1 MDNDRKQTVAS
12 LLASVAAED
21 NEPPIGA
28 VEIRGNNN
36 IVGNGNAIVIT
47 ERHVTLTRA
56 EPRPGIEHI
65 TEAQVRRLHDL
76 KDEIVRLEALTKR
89 NPASHQRVW
98 ATFNKKMGIG
108 SMRMLPK
115 GKFAAGEKFL
125 SAWIGRL
132 TTSKTAERDLT
143 SEVAKR
149 KLAYIRTNMKKLD
162 CEERVR
168 NYMERNFGVRST
180 TQLETLEQIKR
191 VYIYI
196 AGLKKGH
203 KQG

>member
-1 MDNDRKQTVAS
+1 VDNDKKRAVAG
-12 LLASVAAED
+12 LLASAAAED
-21 NEPPIGA
+21 DPPREA
-28 VEIRGNNN
+28 VNVRGNNN

-47 ERHVTLTRA
+47 ERHVTVTRA
-56 EPRPGIEHI
+56 EPRPGVEHI
-65 TEAQVRRLHDL
+65 TEDQVRRLHDL

-125 SAWIGRL
+125 AAWVGRL
-132 TTSKTAERDLT
+132 TASRTAERDLT

-149 KLAYIRTNMKKLD
+149 KLAYVRTNMKKLD

-168 NYMERNFGVRST
+168 TYMEKNFGVRST
-180 TQLETLEQIKR
+180 TQLENLEQIKR

-196 AGLKKGH
+196 AGIKKERGSC
-203 KQG
+203 

>member
-1 MDNDRKQTVAS
+1 MDNDKKRAVAG
-12 LLASVAAED
+12 LLASAAAED
-21 NEPPIGA
+21 DPPREA
-28 VEIRGNNN
+28 VNVRGNNN

-47 ERHVTLTRA
+47 ERHVTVTRA
-56 EPRPGIEHI
+56 RPQPGVEHI
-65 TEAQVRRLHDL
+65 TEDQVRRLHDL

-98 ATFNKKMGIG
+98 ATFNKKMGVG

-149 KLAYIRTNMKKLD
+149 KLAYIRTNMKKMD

-168 NYMERNFGVRST
+168 NYMEKNFGVRST
-180 TQLETLEQIKR
+180 TQLETLEQVKR

-196 AGLKKGH
+196 AGLKRERESC
-203 KQG
+203 